1 MKHTERWFSGGE
13 QVKPLSCKSTGSWR
27 NWCGATVVAGSAED
41 SGAGGSWARSH
52 ACSGR
57 AGDALPR
64 GRRGDF
70 YLISQNL
77 RFL

>member
-1 MKHTERWFSGGE
+1 MKHRERWFSGAG
-13 QVKPLSCKSTGSWR
+13 QVKLFSYKSTGSWR
-27 NWCGATVVAGSAED
+27 NCCGAADVAGSAED

-64 GRRGDF
+64 DRRRDLC
-70 YLISQNL
+70 LISQNL
-77 RFL
+77 RII